1 MDGNLFQ
8 LIMEADGDLVEPFDA
23 GAAEPEPATN
33 PGEAPPVTDS
43 PPQPDDMP
51 PPLSDDGG
59 GDDLSFEPGDETSG
73 DQSSD
78 EENQDGEQTGDGEEQ
93 TKEEKPSEKAND
105 ILNQELYNQFLARNK
120 EVNDIIESLYTIAPV
135 LPYEITQQNDPHI
148 SRLKAALTKG
158 QEYVLNDFIEAKYGE
173 NLLFFKKLDTLYTA
187 LLDEI
192 NKNLKKVQL

>member
-8 LIMEADGDLVEPFDA
+8 FVMEADGDLVEPFDA
-23 GAAEPEPATN
+23 GAAESEPAPTTAD
-33 PGEAPPVTDS
+33 APAVTDS

-59 GDDLSFEPGDETSG
+59 QDLSFDASDENPGD
-73 DQSSD
+73 QSD
-78 EENQDGEQTGDGEEQ
+78 EENQDENQDGSSDGASNE
-93 TKEEKPSEKAND
+93 KEEKPSEKANN
-105 ILNQELYNQFLARNK
+105 ILNQELYTQFLARNK
-120 EVNDIIESLYTIAPV
+120 EISDIIDNLGLIAPV
-135 LPYEITQQNDPHI
+135 LSTEITDKNDPNL

-158 QEYVLNDFIEAKYGE
+158 QEYVLNDFIDAKYGE